1 MLCSVLIPIC
11 ALFTKHIGQTILNL
25 NYSPTGSEESTITA
39 SYLPS
44 GARLRN
50 SIAGKN
56 GWEEY

>member
-1 MLCSVLIPIC
+1 MFSANSN
-11 ALFTKHIGQTILNL
+11 ALFTEHFGQTILNLNL

-50 SIAGKN
+50 SIAGKD